1 MKRLLLL
8 LLITFQVTHSQSIN
22 RSDVENFWE
31 AYDKVANSNDSLEQ
45 LRIIQRDYIDNG
57 SPGLHAM
64 IDARRYT
71 PEQYLFAIQ
80 NYPKFWNSIRRQTQ
94 QIDLYSDEIQIGIK
108 RLKELYPSLKPANIY
123 FTIGVFRS
131 NGTTVGNKV
140 LIGSEM
146 ALTDSTVVV
155 NEFSETLKYFKDY
168 IATNPNKNLSFL
180 NVHEYIHTQQKTTI
194 GNNLLAQTV
203 IEGVA
208 EFIASLALNIDSPNP
223 QITFGKKNNVE
234 VRKAFSKEMF
244 SPHFNNWLW
253 NDAENTFKI
262 RDLSYYIGYAI
273 AEEFYQSSDDKKEAI
288 KNMIQLDY
296 NDQKALEM
304 FVNKS
309 GYFQKPLDEYKTIF
323 ESNRPEIKSIDQF
336 DNGNQNVD
344 SNIEVITVNFTKK
357 MDDRFRGFDYGP
369 LGEKNVL
376 RVHEFLGFSED
387 QKSMSFRVNLEPN
400 KRYQITITNRFR
412 NTDGIPLKPYLID
425 IETNTNK

>member
-1 MKRLLLL
+1 
-8 LLITFQVTHSQSIN
+8 
-22 RSDVENFWE
+22 
-31 AYDKVANSNDSLEQ
+31 
-45 LRIIQRDYIDNG
+45 
-57 SPGLHAM
+57 
-64 IDARRYT
+64 
-71 PEQYLFAIQ
+71 
-80 NYPKFWNSIRRQTQ
+80 
-94 QIDLYSDEIQIGIK
+94 
-108 RLKELYPSLKPANIY
+108 
-123 FTIGVFRS
+123 
-131 NGTTVGNKV
+131 
-140 LIGSEM
+140 
-146 ALTDSTVVV
+146 
-155 NEFSETLKYFKDY
+155 
-168 IATNPNKNLSFL
+168 
-180 NVHEYIHTQQKTTI
+180 
-194 GNNLLAQTV
+194 
-203 IEGVA
+203 
-208 EFIASLALNIDSPNP
+208 
-223 QITFGKKNNVE
+223 
-234 VRKAFSKEMF
+234 
-244 SPHFNNWLW
+244 
-253 NDAENTFKI
+253 
-262 RDLSYYIGYAI
+262 
-273 AEEFYQSSDDKKEAI
+273 
-288 KNMIQLDY
+288 MIQLDY